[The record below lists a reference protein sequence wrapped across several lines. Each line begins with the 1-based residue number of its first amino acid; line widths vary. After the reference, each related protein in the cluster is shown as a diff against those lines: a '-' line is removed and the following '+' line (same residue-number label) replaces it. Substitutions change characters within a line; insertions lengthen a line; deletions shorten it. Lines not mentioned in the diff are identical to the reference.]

1 VGTPLARDVG
11 TLALTDAT
19 ALGLWTV
26 VLTAIVYHA
35 RKPSLGALAVAI
47 ISAVL
52 LEMVRP
58 AGWLPLGAAAGYG
71 FAVYRFGALE
81 RRRAAS
87 TMLLAQCAVVLAAL
101 AFNAAMHG
109 PSPAEHLRW
118 EYQWRQIVAPQPG
131 QGFGAWY
138 LHGVVRGIGV
148 ELASV
153 VERGL
158 PLFALASAAVGLVL
172 RRRDPAAAPLLG
184 VACVAPLAFLFNPA
198 DFRRAL
204 ELPLIPVVAFG
215 VVACVAAALAA
226 AGPRPSAEGA
236 ALKRTSPT

>member
-1 VGTPLARDVG
+1 MRALKNVSACGLVLAAVAIYV
-11 TLALTDAT
+11 LL
-19 ALGLWTV
+19 L
-26 VLTAIVYHA
+26 LTAIVYHA

-47 ISAVL
+47 ISAVF

-71 FAVYRFGALE
+71 FAAYRFGAPE

-118 EYQWRQIVAPQPG
+118 EY
-131 QGFGAWY
+131 
-138 LHGVVRGIGV
+138 
-148 ELASV
+148 
-153 VERGL
+153 
-158 PLFALASAAVGLVL
+158 
-172 RRRDPAAAPLLG
+172 PAAAPLLG
-184 VACVAPLAFLFNPA
+184 VACAAPLAFLFNPA

-215 VVACVAAALAA
+215 VVACVAAA
-226 AGPRPSAEGA
+226 GPRPSAEGA
-236 ALKRTSPT
+236 ALKRTSPA